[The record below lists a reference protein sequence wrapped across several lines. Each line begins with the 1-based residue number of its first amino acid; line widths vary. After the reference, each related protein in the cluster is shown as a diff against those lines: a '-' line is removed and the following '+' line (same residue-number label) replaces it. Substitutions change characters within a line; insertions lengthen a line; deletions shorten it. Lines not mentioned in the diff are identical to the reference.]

1 MIKTHGGHSEES
13 WLQRMEL
20 AGTGRTPDEFWR
32 EFERRAQ
39 AIRERN
45 AAAASE
51 DDGPLEWSNA
61 VRALRAARQE
71 IRQLRKECDSLQDE
85 LVALIPET
93 RRIREARRI
102 RAA

>member
-13 WLQRMEL
+13 WVQMMDPV
-20 AGTGRTPDEFWR
+20 GIGRTPDEFWR
-32 EFERRAQ
+32 EFERKAQ

-61 VRALRAARQE
+61 RRALRGGQAGDPAASQGVR
-71 IRQLRKECDSLQDE
+71 LS
-85 LVALIPET
+85 PG
-93 RRIREARRI
+93 
-102 RAA
+102 